1 MSKANCPITGLRYIA
16 VAVEN
21 FDETLAFYTQ
31 LWGLEA
37 VSVEPNGLAYLA
49 SPTDRA
55 AFILRLRKADAK
67 RVDLAAF
74 SCGSAGE
81 IDGLFQRMAEAGV
94 MIDRVPGPLSSPGG
108 GYGLRFFDC
117 DGRLIEVSAD
127 VAHRT
132 PGGTTMRGV
141 PLSLSHIVF
150 NTVDI
155 KKTLAFYENIL
166 GLKLSDWLADFMCFV
181 RCATSQHHIVA
192 FSQAPHFA
200 LNHVAYEV
208 GSIDAQMRGT
218 GRLIRAGHKLIWG
231 PGRHGAGD
239 NTFSYFLDPA
249 GNICEFTTEMEEV
262 DDATWSVRRFET
274 TDEAQEQWGTGG
286 LVTDNMIP
294 VMFNSP
300 DAGLWQSAPV

>member
-21 FDETLAFYTQ
+21 FDETLAFYTN

-37 VSVEPNGLAYLA
+37 VGVEPGLAYLA

-55 AFILRLRKADAK
+55 AYILRLRQADVK
-67 RVDLAAF
+67 RVDLLAF
-74 SCGSAGE
+74 SSASSGDV
-81 IDGLFQRMAEAGV
+81 DGLFHRLTEAGV
-94 MIDRVPGPLSSPGG
+94 MIDRAPGALTSPGG

-127 VAHRT
+127 VAERT
-132 PGGTTMRGV
+132 PNGTTMRGV
-141 PLSLSHIVF
+141 PLSLSHIVL
-150 NTVDI
+150 NTADI
-155 KKTLAFYENIL
+155 NKTLAFYEDVV
-166 GLKLSDWLADFMCFV
+166 GLKLTDWLAEFMCFL
-181 RCATSQHHIVA
+181 RCSTTQHHIIA
-192 FSQAPHFA
+192 LSQAPHVA

-208 GSIDAQMRGT
+208 ESIDAQMRGT
-218 GRLIRAGHKLIWG
+218 GRLMRAGHRVIWG

-239 NTFSYFLDPA
+239 NTFSYFMDPA
-249 GNICEFTTEMEEV
+249 GNICEFTAEMEDV
-262 DDATWSVRRFET
+262 DDVSWSVRRFET
-274 TDEAQEQWGTGG
+274 TPEAQEQWGTGG

-294 VMFNSP
+294 AMFNTP